1 MRKADGEP
9 NEDNFVDLTT
19 ENDAV
24 SGDDITANDNEGR
37 GKRKLDGGGREDEED
52 SVEEGLIPSNSL
64 PNYLSAAFSELYEE
78 DGLVVLGRGLG
89 WLGLLAAF
97 VRFYGS
103 DESHADDD
111 VMEEKRKR
119 KPLVFVLNLVGK
131 ESQVLMSM
139 LTSWG
144 TPHGDLPRIITSNEG
159 QSLDRKEVYERG
171 GVIIITARILIV
183 DLLSG
188 VVDANQIDG
197 MLVAHAEKGECPRKR
212 STRCSNSILCTD
224 TQIETFS

>member
-1 MRKADGEP
+1 MRQADGEP
-9 NEDNFVDLTT
+9 NDDNVVLSIDNCIDQDDT
-19 ENDAV
+19 NDK
-24 SGDDITANDNEGR
+24 GR
-37 GKRKLDGGGREDEED
+37 SKRKRDDDDDGGREIDQKRPPHDEED
-52 SVEEGLIPSNSL
+52 SLEEGLIPSNSL

-103 DESHADDD
+103 DDSRADDD
-111 VMEEKRKR
+111 NIEKRRR

-171 GVIIITARILIV
+171 GVIVITARILIV
-183 DLLSG
+183 DLLAG
-188 VVDANQIDG
+188 IVDANQIDG
-197 MLVAHAEKGECPRKR
+197 MLVAHAEKGE
-212 STRCSNSILCTD
+212 I
-224 TQIETFS
+224 